1 MDEDNTFEVDDHLE
15 PESIGDE
22 DESGFPWAGLFLVV
36 WALALIIF
44 SVQNAEEV
52 TVEFLGWDLVMPIAV
67 LVVVTALLTMTI
79 AWIARRVISSRRS
92 EPEL

>member
-15 PESIGDE
+15 AESIERDE
-22 DESGFPWAGLFLVV
+22 EARFPWAGLFLVL

-52 TVEFLGWDLVMPIAV
+52 TVELLGWDFVMPIAV
-67 LVVVTALLTMTI
+67 LVVVTALLTMAI
-79 AWIARRVISSRRS
+79 AWITRRVMSSRRS
-92 EPEL
+92 EPDA